1 MNSVPKIIYASR
13 THSQLAQV
21 VSELRKLRDV
31 CGYHIDMSVIG
42 GRSTTCLNPKIMK
55 EKDQRIQQV
64 MCTTACRARK
74 CFWKTNL
81 DRMSEMDFPVGVL
94 DIEGKVNKFFYTF
107 VLHTKIYCQLLNL
120 S

>member
-13 THSQLAQV
+13 MHSQLAQV

-94 DIEGKVNKFFYTF
+94 DIEGKVKIFFSVQEET
-107 VLHTKIYCQLLNL
+107 
-120 S
+120 